1 MRGGMHLR
9 HHRVKTC
16 RFSCEWS
23 WINIQRLHWG
33 FTERLHFQ
41 SLWSNPF
48 SRSQSPLSQWAI
60 NTIKPSNLLLKFKRE
75 PRQLANSS
83 PKQTCS
89 AAHVKHLLRCP
100 RFSITIGQLEARLLR
115 KFWAHSI
122 PMSWWLSHHP
132 NNILVRWERLRGI
145 PFQKIARHFIIWNHW
160 NQTRD
165 VVAEH
170 KQIKGLLLRM
180 AGWLLCTAQTM
191 DVQGPPNK
199 LRNCGP
205 GGNIL
210 IYEIRA
216 RLGLA
221 WSWQKL
227 AHRSW
232 WGGSKRTNQAGKPG
246 FSRVH
251 TCIVGTSSHTCLQW
265 HGI

>member
-1 MRGGMHLR
+1 
-9 HHRVKTC
+9 
-16 RFSCEWS
+16 
-23 WINIQRLHWG
+23 
-33 FTERLHFQ
+33 
-41 SLWSNPF
+41 
-48 SRSQSPLSQWAI
+48 
-60 NTIKPSNLLLKFKRE
+60 
-75 PRQLANSS
+75 
-83 PKQTCS
+83 
-89 AAHVKHLLRCP
+89 
-100 RFSITIGQLEARLLR
+100 
-115 KFWAHSI
+115 
-122 PMSWWLSHHP
+122 MSWWLSHHP
-132 NNILVRWERLRGI
+132 NNILVRWERLSSI
-145 PFQKIARHFIIWNHW
+145 PFQKIARHFIIWNNHW
-160 NQTRD
+160 NQTQD

-199 LRNCGP
+199 LRNCGQ

-227 AHRSW
+227 THRSW

-251 TCIVGTSSHTCLQW
+251 TCIVGTSSHTACGGMASSAPAFLAVRACRAGYQP
-265 HGI
+265 GIHTALVGGRATRPKNEQTLWDHHPILVKVSNI